1 MDAWSRFAIELD
13 HVVVAAPTLDAGEAW
28 LSAKLGG
35 VHLQPGGAHP
45 GFGTH
50 NRLLRLGGG
59 AYLELIAPDPAQPDP
74 AAPRQ
79 RPFHLDDAA
88 TRAAIARRPRLVHA
102 VFRCVDLDGAVAAV
116 GWDTGTPVAMSRGT
130 LQWRISVRGGRMP
143 ALRGAAAG
151 DGGLVG
157 VLPTLIAWGDTPSP
171 AHTLAPRGVT
181 LRRLRVG
188 APPAEFAALAGL
200 DRDPRI
206 TLRGTPVPMLGVELD
221 TPAGWALLD

>member
-1 MDAWSRFAIELD
+1 MDVWNRFAIELD
-13 HVVVAAPTLDAGEAW
+13 HVVVAAPTLEIGEAW
-28 LSAKLGG
+28 LSARLGG
-35 VHLQPGGAHP
+35 VRLQAGGAHP

-102 VFRCVDLDGAVAAV
+102 VFRCADLDGAVAAV
-116 GWDTGTPVAMSRGT
+116 GWDAGTPVAMSRGT

-143 ALRGAAAG
+143 ALRGAG
-151 DGGLVG
+151 SDGGLVG

-171 AHTLAPRGVT
+171 ARTLEPRGVT
-181 LRRLRVG
+181 LRRLRIG
-188 APPAEFAALAGL
+188 APPAELAALAGL
-200 DRDPRI
+200 DGDPRI
-206 TLRGTPVPMLGVELD
+206 LLRAAPAPALGVELD
-221 TPAGWALLD
+221 TPGGWALLD